1 MSDSVLNRVKI
12 LVANQLGAEESEIA
26 ENSHLQDDLNADP
39 LSIADLI
46 VRLENEFEVKI
57 PQEQI
62 AHFYTIQ
69 DISNYIEDKIG
80 EI

>member
-1 MSDSVLNRVKI
+1 L
-12 LVANQLGAEESEIA
+12 

-46 VRLENEFEVKI
+46 VRLEKEFEVKI
-57 PQEQI
+57 PQDQI
-62 AHFYTIQ
+62 SNFHTVE
-69 DISNYIEDKIG
+69 DISNFIEDKIG